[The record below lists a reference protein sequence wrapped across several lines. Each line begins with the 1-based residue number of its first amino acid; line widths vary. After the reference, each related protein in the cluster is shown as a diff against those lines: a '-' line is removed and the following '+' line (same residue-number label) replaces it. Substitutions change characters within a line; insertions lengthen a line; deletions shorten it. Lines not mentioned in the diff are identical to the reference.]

1 MPTPLL
7 RRADSLLGVEF
18 AQGYGMTELSGNA
31 VFLNAAAHRRGLEG
45 ESGLLEAAG
54 EPAPGVELRLV
65 DDDDNDVAEGE
76 VGEILVRAAQ
86 VMKEYLNDQEATDD
100 ALRGGWLHTGDMGR
114 LVGGLLYVVD
124 RKKDIIITGGEN
136 VSSLEVEAVVLEHP
150 NVARVAVVGV
160 PDPKW
165 GENVCAVVVATPGLE
180 IDTAEIVAFVRQ
192 TLAGFKVPRHIV
204 VIEELPVTGSGKV
217 VKAEIRELLAQNPE
231 LLGNRL

>member
-1 MPTPLL
+1 
-7 RRADSLLGVEF
+7 
-18 AQGYGMTELSGNA
+18 
-31 VFLNAAAHRRGLEG
+31 
-45 ESGLLEAAG
+45 
-54 EPAPGVELRLV
+54 
-65 DDDDNDVAEGE
+65 
-76 VGEILVRAAQ
+76 
-86 VMKEYLNDQEATDD
+86 MKEYLNDQEATDD